1 MTPLISNRDGSES
14 DRYAR
19 ILRWT
24 YGRGGEDLYCELG
37 LTLDLSAYELRLA
50 PPAKRDSATAELFD
64 DPLSAFE
71 RLGAIERTLLDEG
84 WSLESFETQQMAAV
98 SQPVVRVDTGCEA
111 ARNQPPSHGDTE
123 ALDAAPQSGGAGIRI
138 VG

>member
-1 MTPLISNRDGSES
+1 MWNSICDGTADMTAFISGRNGSEN

-24 YGRGGEDLYCELG
+24 YGRDGEDLYCELG
-37 LTLDLSAYELRLA
+37 LTPDLSAYELRLA
-50 PPAKRDSATAELFD
+50 PPSNQEGPTAELFD

-84 WSLESFETQQMAAV
+84 WSLESFESQQMSAV
-98 SQPVVRVDTGCEA
+98 
-111 ARNQPPSHGDTE
+111 
-123 ALDAAPQSGGAGIRI
+123 
-138 VG
+138 

>member
-1 MTPLISNRDGSES
+1 MTLLIPDRDGSES
-14 DRYAR
+14 DRHGR

-37 LTLDLSAYELRLA
+37 LTPDLSAYELRLA
-50 PPAKRDSATAELFD
+50 PPARRDCATAELFD

-84 WSLESFETQQMAAV
+84 WSLESFESEQMAAV
-98 SQPVVRVDTGCEA
+98 
-111 ARNQPPSHGDTE
+111 
-123 ALDAAPQSGGAGIRI
+123 
-138 VG
+138 

>member
-1 MTPLISNRDGSES
+1 MTVLISTRDGNES
-14 DRYAR
+14 DRSSR

-37 LTLDLSAYELRLA
+37 LTPDLSAYELRLA
-50 PPAKRDSATAELFD
+50 PPSKRDGATAELFD

-84 WSLESFETQQMAAV
+84 WSLESFEAQQMAAV
-98 SQPVVRVDTGCEA
+98 
-111 ARNQPPSHGDTE
+111 
-123 ALDAAPQSGGAGIRI
+123 
-138 VG
+138 